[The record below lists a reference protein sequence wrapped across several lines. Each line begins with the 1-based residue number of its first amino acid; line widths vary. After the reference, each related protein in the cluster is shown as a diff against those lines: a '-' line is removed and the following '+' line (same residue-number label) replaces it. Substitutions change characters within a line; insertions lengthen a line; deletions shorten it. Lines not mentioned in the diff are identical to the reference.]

1 MTWQL
6 KQNDKGRPYLAVT
19 YSSRNDWDAAIA
31 AALAGSGM
39 KRNQL
44 ACIIC
49 EPATSTRA
57 GREDSGEGFACST

>member
-19 YSSRNDWDAAIA
+19 YSSRNDWD

-57 GREDSGEGFACST
+57 GREEGSGEGFACST

>member
-1 MTWQL
+1 MSWRL
-6 KQNDKGRPYLAVT
+6 KQNEKGRPYLAVS
-19 YSSRNDWDAAIA
+19 YSSLNNWDGEIV

-49 EPATSTRA
+49 DPATSTRA
-57 GREDSGEGFACST
+57 GRAGSREGSECR